1 MFGPRNTTVS
11 IDSIRLSAGDKKVLV
26 LSHWSSYR
34 PVFLTHQPALKK
46 QGLIY
51 FITPADLETFHDL
64 VHQLSSFINTQYP
77 NFGKHLA
84 SLPTSENIAALG
96 EALARDLNDL
106 NISILLFLDNVNS
119 ETITDSSDGWNAL
132 IQHIG
137 DAVKIGFSSQL
148 LPYPLVQ
155 QWISDDTAVQFDIE
169 RHRGDLTF
177 PRNERPKPQLE
188 VRGFGPGTTLIDGLE
203 VTQWEGMLPRT
214 LFFYLIDNPIV
225 SRDNIFRD
233 FWPQPRI
240 AIKDATDIFH
250 VTKHKV
256 SEVLNRRLGTPN
268 AIELTAYKQGVYI
281 PGERLVRHYDVALFT
296 DLLQQAARDEAQ
308 RKVLLEGAVSL
319 YKGPFLGALDAQWVL
334 RRRRELEIMYS
345 EALIA
350 LGRINSNQHHSG
362 MAIQQFREALKY
374 QPEREDL
381 HRCIISL
388 LAQSGDVTEAG
399 KQLLQLIRTVYKPLE
414 MDLTPETRQMIEKYG
429 LTDQ

>member
-11 IDSIRLSAGDKKVLV
+11 ANSIRLSAGDKKVLV

-34 PVFLTHQPALKK
+34 PVFLTRQPELKK

-51 FITPADLETFHDL
+51 FITPADIETFHDL
-64 VHQLSSFINTQYP
+64 AHQLSSFINAQYP

-84 SLPTSENIAALG
+84 SLPAGENTAALG

-106 NISILLFLDNVNS
+106 NIPVVLFLDNLNPEAV
-119 ETITDSSDGWNAL
+119 TDSSDGWNAL

-148 LPYPLVQ
+148 LPYPLMQ

-169 RHRGDLTF
+169 RHRGELTF
-177 PRNERPKPQLE
+177 PKNGKSKPQLE
-188 VRGFGPGTTLIDGLE
+188 VRGFGPGTALIDGLE

-214 LFFYLIDNPIV
+214 LFFYLIDNPIA

-240 AIKDATDIFH
+240 AVKDATDIFH

-319 YKGPFLGALDAQWVL
+319 YKGPFLSALEAQWVI

-350 LGRINSNQHHSG
+350 LGRINSEYHDYG
-362 MAIQQFREALKY
+362 AAIQQFREALKY

-388 LAQSGDVTEAG
+388 LAQSGDAAEAG

-414 MDLTPETRQMIEKYG
+414 MDLTPETRQLIEKYG